1 LQLFCKPLV
10 GALARV
16 GLQMCCNVRGL
27 LYERTLMRPKGA
39 MRVGQKKL
47 KPLAARFSKALIQTL
62 FLFAVIVKLAKMC
75 QKAAFGLHLT

>member
-1 LQLFCKPLV
+1 
-10 GALARV
+10 
-16 GLQMCCNVRGL
+16 
-27 LYERTLMRPKGA
+27 

-75 QKAAFGLHLT
+75 QKAAFGLHLTPVYPLSCGYIGISLIEYGLLEC